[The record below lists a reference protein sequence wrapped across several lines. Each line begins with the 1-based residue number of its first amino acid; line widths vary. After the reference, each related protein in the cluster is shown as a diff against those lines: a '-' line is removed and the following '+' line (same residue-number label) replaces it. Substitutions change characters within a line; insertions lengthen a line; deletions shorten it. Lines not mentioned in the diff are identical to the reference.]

1 MTTSGEIVIKE
12 VSGITRVLE
21 YEMQS
26 EFLSHPTARLVCE
39 IEKDFNT
46 RVFLNSDTMFH
57 IEQRESHENLFTGY
71 VDEVSIEE
79 RQKDYFILSLIVKA
93 GSVLLD
99 KKVHYRSYQEV
110 SAMHADIIHKVAEE
124 IPQVFVKSFVEEDR
138 VIEKPL
144 IQYGETNWEFIKRVA
159 SKRTE
164 PVFVDEAEVEPK
176 VYVGHLAGGSSDE
189 FAGRCIGEG
198 MSDRYYQ
205 MGDFSMGYGKSAYYY
220 YKASSEKSYRVGQQ
234 VNFQNGKFYIFA
246 KEAKLVQEEIQYTYK
261 LVRDSY
267 LRVPVSYNIQFA
279 GATIL
284 GKIEETSG
292 ETMKLKLQL
301 KDEKDS
307 SVLYAY
313 DWKPEVGNLMYC
325 MPQKGTTVSLY
336 FPSNNE
342 QEAYAIN
349 CIRKSGG
356 RIFESSAKTF
366 LTEDS
371 KFMVMAPEAM
381 HFCAVPKQPNIYSQL
396 SIVDDMEMVLASS
409 GGISLTT
416 SKGIAMSGPT
426 IDLFSSGKAAF
437 GVGTVVEGQE
447 KISWMIDNFTATLEV
462 SPALLNVYAETVTRF
477 LIFGAVDGECYPV
490 IMDVPEKSEVA
501 VGALIRNA
509 VIGVL
514 VTAAVAA
521 ACVFALPAVLG
532 AVGVAAGTA
541 STIMMGAT
549 VGAVA
554 TGVFAIGEQT
564 INDINRGE
572 VTSAGETFLDMT
584 FKTVTG
590 AVEGAVTALMGG
602 GTILQEGV
610 EILSKQTLKNLGM
623 NLLTNQV
630 GSLITK
636 SGEVLLDG
644 LKILVMDEHYYD
656 LEDVGNAYWEGVK
669 DGLFSSCFD
678 LSCAGFDLIK
688 KTSAVKEMKE
698 NAGEVLDGF
707 FGEQKWY
714 QTITG
719 GLETLSNVGEKY
731 GDIDESAEKIGKKSA
746 QNDVMSNT
754 AKRAEGKITDYF
766 DEADSAQEI
775 VDRAQDTLDNWISEE
790 AATRAA
796 LENGQGDVANLRG
809 YLKYLK
815 NQIKYQNNRIATAQ
829 IEVEEFM
836 QRVARKTALVEELT
850 EKIRDN
856 INEMGEIQWK
866 TIAVCTWIKLYQD
879 VFKEG
884 EKWII
889 EEVKKEI

>member
-26 EFLSHPTARLVCE
+26 EFFSHPTARLVCE

-57 IEQRESHENLFTGY
+57 IEQRETHENLFTGY

-79 RQKDYFILSLIVKA
+79 RQKDYFILNLIVKA

-138 VIEKPL
+138 AIEKPL

-267 LRVPVSYNIQFA
+267 LRVPISYNMQFA

-284 GKIEETSG
+284 GKIEEASG

-307 SVLYAY
+307 SVLYTY

-426 IDLFSSGKAAF
+426 IDLFSGGKAAF

-477 LIFGAVDGECYPV
+477 LIFGAADGERYPV
-490 IMDVPEKSEVA
+490 IMDVPETAIVDWKV
-501 VGALIRNA
+501 LMRNA
-509 VIGVL
+509 VIGTA
-514 VTAAVAA
+514 VTAAVVA

-532 AVGVAAGTA
+532 AVGVATA
-541 STIMMGAT
+541 TATTI
-549 VGAVA
+549 A
-554 TGVFAIGEQT
+554 TGAAIGAATTGIFAVGEQW
-564 INDINRGE
+564 NKDRERGV
-572 VTSAGETFLDMT
+572 VTSPLETLVDMT

-590 AVEGAVTALMGG
+590 AIEGGVTA
-602 GTILQEGV
+602 
-610 EILSKQTLKNLGM
+610 
-623 NLLTNQV
+623 
-630 GSLITK
+630 
-636 SGEVLLDG
+636 
-644 LKILVMDEHYYD
+644 
-656 LEDVGNAYWEGVK
+656 
-669 DGLFSSCFD
+669 
-678 LSCAGFDLIK
+678 
-688 KTSAVKEMKE
+688 
-698 NAGEVLDGF
+698 F
-707 FGEQKWY
+707 FGGKATNFGTKFLLNQASSA
-714 QTITG
+714 IT
-719 GLETLSNVGEKY
+719 T
-731 GDIDESAEKIGKKSA
+731 
-746 QNDVMSNT
+746 T
-754 AKRAEGKITDYF
+754 
-766 DEADSAQEI
+766 
-775 VDRAQDTLDNWISEE
+775 
-790 AATRAA
+790 
-796 LENGQGDVANLRG
+796 GDVALNSVKGLIYDEYYYNWGDMADAYGKSIVDGAVSTGLDLSIDGLVSIKNTDVFKNLKQKSGDVLNTRFG
-809 YLKYLK
+809 GTKWYKGLTDLADGVKKYSNLEEVGHDDAEFVWDRKNRRDHRKNAIEELKDILPEQIADANLNVSDGLSELTDMRELREELKEKIRNGEGNISALKYQLK
-815 NQIKYQNNRIATAQ
+815 ELKRQIKYQDEEVYQKALRKVADLEERRETKEALVRNLKSDIWESMKDSWELRGKAVAAGSLIKMVQDTIKNGENEILE
-829 IEVEEFM
+829 EVE
-836 QRVARKTALVEELT
+836 
-850 EKIRDN
+850 
-856 INEMGEIQWK
+856 
-866 TIAVCTWIKLYQD
+866 KL
-879 VFKEG
+879 F
-884 EKWII
+884 
-889 EEVKKEI
+889 

>member
-26 EFLSHPTARLVCE
+26 EFFLHPTARLVCE

-57 IEQRESHENLFTGY
+57 IEQRETHENLFTGY

-138 VIEKPL
+138 AIEKPL

-205 MGDFSMGYGKSAYYY
+205 MGDFFMGYGKSAYYY

-267 LRVPVSYNIQFA
+267 LRVPISYNMQFA

-284 GKIEETSG
+284 GKIEEASG

-396 SIVDDMEMVLASS
+396 SIVEDMEMVLASS

-426 IDLFSSGKAAF
+426 IDLFSGGKAAF

-477 LIFGAVDGECYPV
+477 LIFGAADGERYPV

-532 AVGVAAGTA
+532 AVGVATA
-541 STIMMGAT
+541 TATTI
-549 VGAVA
+549 A
-554 TGVFAIGEQT
+554 TGAAIGAATTGIFAIGEQW
-564 INDINRGE
+564 NKDKERGG
-572 VTSAGETFLDMT
+572 VTTLSETFTDML

-590 AVEGAVTALMGG
+590 AVEGGAIAFFGGKATNLGTKFLLNQASSAITTTGDVVDAYGKSIVDGAVSTGLDLSIDGLVSIKNTEVFKNLKQKSGDVLNTKFG
-602 GTILQEGV
+602 GTKWHKELTDLSDGVKKYSNLEEVGHDDAEFVWDRKNRRDHRENAIEELKDILPGQ
-610 EILSKQTLKNLGM
+610 IADANLD
-623 NLLTNQV
+623 V
-630 GSLITK
+630 S
-636 SGEVLLDG
+636 DG
-644 LKILVMDEHYYD
+644 L
-656 LEDVGNAYWEGVK
+656 
-669 DGLFSSCFD
+669 S
-678 LSCAGFDLIK
+678 
-688 KTSAVKEMKE
+688 
-698 NAGEVLDGF
+698 
-707 FGEQKWY
+707 
-714 QTITG
+714 
-719 GLETLSNVGEKY
+719 TLTDMRELREELK
-731 GDIDESAEKIGKKSA
+731 EKIRNGEGNISA
-746 QNDVMSNT
+746 
-754 AKRAEGKITDYF
+754 
-766 DEADSAQEI
+766 
-775 VDRAQDTLDNWISEE
+775 
-790 AATRAA
+790 
-796 LENGQGDVANLRG
+796 
-809 YLKYLK
+809 LKYQLK
-815 NQIKYQNNRIATAQ
+815 ELKRQIKYQDEEVYQKALRKVADLEERRETKEALIKSLKSDIWESMKDSWELRGKAVAAGSLIKMVQDTIKNGENEILE
-829 IEVEEFM
+829 EVE
-836 QRVARKTALVEELT
+836 
-850 EKIRDN
+850 
-856 INEMGEIQWK
+856 
-866 TIAVCTWIKLYQD
+866 KL
-879 VFKEG
+879 F
-884 EKWII
+884 
-889 EEVKKEI
+889 

>member
-26 EFLSHPTARLVCE
+26 EVLSHPTARLVCE

-57 IEQRESHENLFTGY
+57 IEQREPHENLFTGY
-71 VDEVSIEE
+71 ADEVSIEE
-79 RQKDYFILSLIVKA
+79 QQKDYFILSLTLRA

-99 KKVHYRSYQEV
+99 KKVNYRSCQNV
-110 SAMHADIIHKVAEE
+110 SAMYADIVNKVAEE
-124 IPQVFVKSFVEEDR
+124 IPQVFVKCEIGEDKA
-138 VIEKPL
+138 IEKPL

-159 SKRTE
+159 SKRAE

-176 VYVGHLAGGSSDE
+176 VYVGHLAGGSSGE
-189 FAGRCIGEG
+189 FAGRCIAEG
-198 MSDRYYQ
+198 MSDRYYR

-234 VNFQNGKFYIFA
+234 VNFLNGKFYIFA

-261 LVRDSY
+261 LVRDAY
-267 LRVPVSYNIQFA
+267 LRVPVFYNMQFA

-292 ETMKLKLQL
+292 ETLKLKLQL

-307 SVLYAY
+307 SDLYAY

-349 CIRKSGG
+349 CIRKGG
-356 RIFESSAKTF
+356 ERVFEASAKTF

-396 SIVDDMEMVLASS
+396 SLVDDMEMVLASS

-426 IDLFSSGKAAF
+426 IDLFSGGKAAF
-437 GVGTVVEGQE
+437 GVGTVAEVEEQE

-477 LIFGAVDGECYPV
+477 LIFGAADGERYPV
-490 IMDVPEKSEVA
+490 IMDVPETSEVA

-509 VIGVL
+509 VIGVF
-514 VTAAVAA
+514 VTAAVVA

-532 AVGVAAGTA
+532 FVGVATA
-541 STIMMGAT
+541 TATTVATGAAI
-549 VGAVA
+549 GAA
-554 TGVFAIGEQT
+554 TTGVFAIREQW
-564 INDINRGE
+564 NKDKERGV
-572 VTSAGETFLDMT
+572 VTTLSETFADML

-590 AVEGAVTALMGG
+590 AIEGGATA
-602 GTILQEGV
+602 
-610 EILSKQTLKNLGM
+610 
-623 NLLTNQV
+623 
-630 GSLITK
+630 
-636 SGEVLLDG
+636 
-644 LKILVMDEHYYD
+644 
-656 LEDVGNAYWEGVK
+656 
-669 DGLFSSCFD
+669 
-678 LSCAGFDLIK
+678 
-688 KTSAVKEMKE
+688 
-698 NAGEVLDGF
+698 F
-707 FGEQKWY
+707 FGGKATKLGTKFLLNQASSA
-714 QTITG
+714 IT
-719 GLETLSNVGEKY
+719 T
-731 GDIDESAEKIGKKSA
+731 
-746 QNDVMSNT
+746 T
-754 AKRAEGKITDYF
+754 
-766 DEADSAQEI
+766 
-775 VDRAQDTLDNWISEE
+775 
-790 AATRAA
+790 
-796 LENGQGDVANLRG
+796 GDVALNSVKGLIYDEYYYNLGDVADAYGKSIVDGAVSTGLDLSIDGLVSIKNTEVFKNLKQKSGDVLNTKFGGTKWYKGLTDLADGVKKYSNLEEVGHDDAEFVWDRNNRRDHRKNAIQELKDILPEQIADANLNVSDALHELTDMRELREELKEKMRKG
-809 YLKYLK
+809 EGNISSLKYQLK
-815 NQIKYQNNRIATAQ
+815 ELKRQIKYQDEEVYQKALRKAADLEERRETKEALVRSLKSDIWESMKDSWELRGKAVAAGSLIKMVQDTIKNGENEILE
-829 IEVEEFM
+829 EVE
-836 QRVARKTALVEELT
+836 
-850 EKIRDN
+850 
-856 INEMGEIQWK
+856 
-866 TIAVCTWIKLYQD
+866 KL
-879 VFKEG
+879 F
-884 EKWII
+884 
-889 EEVKKEI
+889 